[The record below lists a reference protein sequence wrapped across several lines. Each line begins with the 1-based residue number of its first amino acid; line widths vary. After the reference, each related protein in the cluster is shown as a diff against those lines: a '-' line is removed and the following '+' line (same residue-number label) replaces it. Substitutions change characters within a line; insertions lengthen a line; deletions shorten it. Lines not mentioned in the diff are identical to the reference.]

1 MDSKSKY
8 LLKNT
13 SILTISNFSSK
24 ILVFL
29 LVPLYTSVLNTTEY
43 GIYEIIMSTIQLLVP
58 FLTLNIA
65 DGVLRFMMDTDAKKE
80 QIKSIGLIFVIIST
94 VLFFIIIVVNYV
106 FDIWNILSEY
116 SLETFLYYVFYVF
129 NQLFIQTAKGE
140 GKVKEL
146 AIAGVI
152 STFVS
157 LIANILL
164 LVVIPLG
171 LRGFFCAYI
180 LGQLSSTLYLLF
192 KINFLKDLTF
202 KFDKILIHEILN
214 YSLPLIFAT
223 LGWLIN
229 NVSDRYVVAWMCGID
244 QNGIYSVS
252 YKIPTIITTIQNI
265 FIQAWTI
272 SAIKEYKSK
281 ERDFFYENIFLKLN
295 ALMCCCCSAL
305 IISTKILARFLY
317 AKDFYAAWRYVP
329 FLLVSVVFGA
339 SSGFIGPILSA
350 EKNSKDLA
358 KSTFY
363 GALANLILNFAL
375 IYVVGVQGAAIATA
389 LSNVV
394 IYVLRQ
400 KAIRGLL
407 INKKYKIIIIS
418 WILISSQATLMICDL
433 PIMTQLPLIVGL
445 IYLYREI
452 IRDTIYKAVLK
463 IKG

>member
-202 KFDKILIHEILN
+202 KFDKTLIHEILN

-252 YKIPTIITTIQNI
+252 YK
-265 FIQAWTI
+265 
-272 SAIKEYKSK
+272 
-281 ERDFFYENIFLKLN
+281 
-295 ALMCCCCSAL
+295 
-305 IISTKILARFLY
+305 
-317 AKDFYAAWRYVP
+317 
-329 FLLVSVVFGA
+329 
-339 SSGFIGPILSA
+339 
-350 EKNSKDLA
+350 
-358 KSTFY
+358 
-363 GALANLILNFAL
+363 
-375 IYVVGVQGAAIATA
+375 
-389 LSNVV
+389 
-394 IYVLRQ
+394 
-400 KAIRGLL
+400 
-407 INKKYKIIIIS
+407 
-418 WILISSQATLMICDL
+418 
-433 PIMTQLPLIVGL
+433 
-445 IYLYREI
+445 
-452 IRDTIYKAVLK
+452 
-463 IKG
+463 

>member
-202 KFDKILIHEILN
+202 KFDKTLIHEILN

-363 GALANLILNFAL
+363 GALANLIMNFAL
-375 IYVVGVQGAAIATA
+375 IYHIGVQGAAIATA

>member
-192 KINFLKDLTF
+192 KIKFLKDLTF
-202 KFDKILIHEILN
+202 KFDKTLIHEILN

-295 ALMCCCCSAL
+295 ALMCCCCSVL
-305 IISTKILARFLY
+305 IISTKMLARFLY
-317 AKDFYAAWRYVP
+317 AKDFYAAWQYVP

-375 IYVVGVQGAAIATA
+375 IYAVGVQGAAIATA

-400 KAIRGLL
+400 NAIRGLL

-418 WILISSQATLMICDL
+418 WILISFQATLMVCDL